1 MPLTTMRKRI
11 LRSLLYRL
19 GPFGVAALLFAL
31 ASAPSALAWP
41 DQIQNSGFETGTW
54 APYWAGGGSF
64 GAWADITPNNSHSGS
79 YSAVI
84 GYPYRASNI
93 RTSISQYVYV
103 PTGDP
108 IFQPTLRF
116 WIRPQCGSSADSF
129 QSLHP
134 GPVHAE
140 FLKVVLSE
148 CTTSTAWVQRTV
160 NINEFA
166 GRYVELFFDVW
177 SFGRGSATYVL
188 LDDVSL

>member
-11 LRSLLYRL
+11 LRSMLYRL

-31 ASAPSALAWP
+31 AAPSALAAP
-41 DQIQNSGFETGTW
+41 NVIQNPGFETGTW
-54 APYWAGGGSF
+54 AYWAGGGSF
-64 GAWADITPNNSHSGS
+64 GAYADITPYNTHSGS

-93 RTSISQYVYV
+93 HTSISQYVYV

-116 WIRPQCGSSADSF
+116 WIRPQCGSSGDSF
-129 QSLHP
+129 KVFIQDRFHP
-134 GPVHAE
+134 E
-140 FLKVVLSE
+140 FSKVVLSE
-148 CTTSTAWVQRTV
+148 CTTSTAWVQRAV
-160 NINEFA
+160 NVNEFA
-166 GRYVELFFDVW
+166 GRYVELSFNVW

>member
-1 MPLTTMRKRI
+1 MPLTTMRRRI

-41 DQIQNSGFETGTW
+41 DPIQNPGFETGTW
-54 APYWAGGGSF
+54 APYWAGSGSF
-64 GAWADITPNNSHSGS
+64 GAYADITPYNTHSGS
-79 YSAVI
+79 YAAVI
-84 GYPYRASNI
+84 GYPYRPSNI
-93 RTSISQYVYV
+93 RTEISQYVYV

-129 QSLHP
+129 KVFIRDRFIPS
-134 GPVHAE
+134 
-140 FLKVVLSE
+140 FFKVVLSE

-166 GRYVELFFDVW
+166 GRYVELSFDVW
-177 SFGRGSATYVL
+177 SFGSGSPTYVL